1 MIANSR
7 EDRVED
13 KHVLINK
20 DTGRIWVNGEEIPFL
35 MAEPGPEIDLS
46 NQGIAIVN
54 IPLIIFAKDII
65 IVDTDPEED
74 Q

>member
-1 MIANSR
+1 MIANSIK
-7 EDRVED
+7 DRAED

-20 DTGRIWVNGEEIPFL
+20 DTARIWVNGEELPFYI
-35 MAEPGPEIDLS
+35 AEPGPEIDLS

-54 IPLIIFAKDII
+54 IPLIVFAKDII
-65 IVDTDPEED
+65 IVDTDTQEE